1 MAHRIVSE
9 RHPALY
15 RLAKNVTPDELK
27 TPETRGL
34 ISAMWRI
41 MRNPEAR
48 GIGLAAPQ
56 LGRSLSIITIEDT
69 AEAMA
74 HLTRAQRRARERE
87 PFPARTL
94 VNPDMELTD
103 VRGTYFFE
111 GCLTFPG
118 KMRAVARYRGVRVYA
133 LNENGEPV
141 EFEAEGWQARVI
153 QHEIHHLE
161 GITLKDAG
169 HLTCGPWV
177 SIEEFREQ
185 GLVNLKSEQIR
196 ERYGLAA

>member
-1 MAHRIVSE
+1 MAYRIVSE

-15 RLAKNVTPDELK
+15 RSVENVTPDELK
-27 TPETRGL
+27 TPEIRRL

-69 AEAMA
+69 AETMA
-74 HLTRAQRRARERE
+74 HLTPAQRRARERK

-94 VNPDMELTD
+94 VNPNVELTD
-103 VRGTYFFE
+103 VRETYFFE

-118 KMRAVARYRGVRVYA
+118 RMRAVGRYRGVHVDA
-133 LNENGEPV
+133 LDENGEPV
-141 EFEAEGWQARVI
+141 EFEAEGWQARVVL
-153 QHEIHHLE
+153 HEVHHIE
-161 GITLKDAG
+161 GVTLANAG
-169 HLTCGPWV
+169 YLTCGPWI
-177 SIEEFREQ
+177 SIEEFRRQ
-185 GLVNLKSEQIR
+185 GLINLTSEQIR